1 MYKLT
6 DNSDQFPHSLIT
18 RYTWFVLII
27 LFICLCF
34 YQIGAQ
40 AVMYW
45 LTPVATNII
54 AAYPDSLAFPV
65 IAVCNNNQHR
75 LSWLTGESVQERRPR
90 NPPPARSWKSACAAS
105 PNAWKT

>member
-1 MYKLT
+1 M
-6 DNSDQFPHSLIT
+6 
-18 RYTWFVLII
+18 LII

-54 AAYPDSLAFPV
+54 AAYPESLAFPV
-65 IAVCNNNQHR
+65 IAICNNNQHR
-75 LSWLTGESVQERRPR
+75 LSWLASESVQGRQPTM
-90 NPPPARSWKSACAAS
+90 PPP
-105 PNAWKT
+105 NAFRKRLNESNVFDKVIIQTRNLYEFIRNNFRR